1 MKQLYSLRKNFTII
15 GITGRVGAGCSEIAN
30 LLADSKFNE
39 PIQDLVVPESVD
51 INQLK
56 INVCVNYL
64 KYENNWH
71 EFKVINY
78 KDVLLLH
85 LVYEAVKPAKNFNEA
100 ISNIIE
106 IVCQNGASKNSSL
119 ENRFDLEVEVK
130 NKILNFF
137 KGEEDSWFK
146 YPNESLTCNTL
157 WECLADKKSCP
168 KFYEY
173 YFNFFEGLSKR
184 FYSLLNSIDITKR
197 TRLTHDL
204 ANNLRAY
211 GSVYSLK
218 ENHDLNNIYTVAK
231 TINRLIKNWKA
242 KNEYTKIVID
252 SLKNSLEL
260 MFFKEKYSAFYTIAT
275 NKSTKERESYIREV
289 INKKYKAHYSETQI
303 NGHIDNILQI
313 DDSEYK
319 GGEVNKGIFSSPD
332 VENCIQ
338 KSDFHIFYS
347 NKVRGEEDTRVL
359 KIPNSDKQ
367 LQAELKNYKN
377 LDLFPQL
384 AKLIALIHQ
393 PGVITPTGLE
403 RTMQIAYNAKANSG
417 CISRQVGA
425 VVTDASF
432 SVKAIGWN
440 DIPRYQ
446 IPCNLRNA
454 NDLINGKN
462 DLHFS
467 EFEKGDNGVYP
478 NGDNFKTKFTEEFSG
493 VDYEKLEGRPC
504 SFCFKTYHN
513 AFEGEKNQVHTRSLH
528 AEENAMLQI
537 TKYGGQG
544 LKKGNL
550 FTTASPCE
558 LCSKKAFQLGI
569 KQIFYIDPY
578 PGIAT
583 THILTNSRKEVEKP
597 KLLMFQGAVGKG
609 FHKLYDPFLS
619 QKDELAILANVKPKQ
634 NKTLKIENLTEQE
647 DERDLIARIIN
658 DPEFKK
664 KVSEL

>member
-1 MKQLYSLRKNFTII
+1 
-15 GITGRVGAGCSEIAN
+15 
-30 LLADSKFNE
+30 
-39 PIQDLVVPESVD
+39 
-51 INQLK
+51 
-56 INVCVNYL
+56 
-64 KYENNWH
+64 
-71 EFKVINY
+71 
-78 KDVLLLH
+78 
-85 LVYEAVKPAKNFNEA
+85 
-100 ISNIIE
+100 
-106 IVCQNGASKNSSL
+106 
-119 ENRFDLEVEVK
+119 
-130 NKILNFF
+130 
-137 KGEEDSWFK
+137 
-146 YPNESLTCNTL
+146 
-157 WECLADKKSCP
+157 
-168 KFYEY
+168 
-173 YFNFFEGLSKR
+173 
-184 FYSLLNSIDITKR
+184 
-197 TRLTHDL
+197 
-204 ANNLRAY
+204 
-211 GSVYSLK
+211 
-218 ENHDLNNIYTVAK
+218 
-231 TINRLIKNWKA
+231 
-242 KNEYTKIVID
+242 
-252 SLKNSLEL
+252 
-260 MFFKEKYSAFYTIAT
+260 
-275 NKSTKERESYIREV
+275 
-289 INKKYKAHYSETQI
+289 
-303 NGHIDNILQI
+303 
-313 DDSEYK
+313 
-319 GGEVNKGIFSSPD
+319 
-332 VENCIQ
+332 
-338 KSDFHIFYS
+338 
-347 NKVRGEEDTRVL
+347 
-359 KIPNSDKQ
+359 
-367 LQAELKNYKN
+367 
-377 LDLFPQL
+377 
-384 AKLIALIHQ
+384 
-393 PGVITPTGLE
+393 
-403 RTMQIAYNAKANSG
+403 MQIAYNAKANSG